1 MTAIDKEY
9 YARRAREERSLAQS
23 ATTRPAAAVHAELA
37 AHYEKMLRPADSLQ
51 SHSYPTLAR
60 AHAHA

>member
-9 YARRAREERSLAQS
+9 YARRAREERTLAQT

-37 AHYEKMLRPADSLQ
+37 THYEKMLRSADRPQ
-51 SHSYPTLAR
+51 GNSYPTLAR